1 VRALLPGS
9 RTELPEAMEKIR
21 RLVRERPASSAPLPM
36 GVALRSSF

>member
-1 VRALLPGS
+1 
-9 RTELPEAMEKIR
+9 MEKIR